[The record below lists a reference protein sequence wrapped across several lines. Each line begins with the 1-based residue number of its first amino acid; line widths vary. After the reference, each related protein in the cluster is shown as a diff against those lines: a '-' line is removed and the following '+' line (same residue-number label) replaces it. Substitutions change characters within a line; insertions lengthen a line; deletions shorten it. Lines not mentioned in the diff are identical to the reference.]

1 MIYSS
6 MKTLL
11 SKLLVSSFVCLLLG
25 SASGFLT
32 IESITGWYST
42 INKPSW
48 NPPNWIFGPVW
59 TTLYVMMGS
68 AFALVWHANH
78 VEKKRAIFLFVFQF
92 VLNLLWTPIFFGLH
106 WIGLAL
112 VDIILLFIL
121 IILTIM
127 QFAKISKLAAWL
139 LVPYLA
145 WVGFASALNG
155 SIWTLNTQSKT
166 TSTVTLFDDSNMTD
180 PKEPISWKKIMEYT
194 KKGNPPPD
202 RRVVK
207 TETEWKA
214 ILTEEQY
221 YVMRQSG
228 TERPFSSEMCSRF
241 EPGIYACAGCGT
253 PMFDGTTKFDSGTG
267 WPSFT
272 QPLKHNVVSYLLDE
286 SYGMVRIEARCSTCD
301 AHLGHVFP
309 DGPKPTGLRY
319 CMNALSLKK
328 IK

>member
-1 MIYSS
+1 
-6 MKTLL
+6 MKSLL
-11 SKLLVSSFVCLLLG
+11 AKIMLCSLICLLLG
-25 SASGFLT
+25 SASGLLT
-32 IESITGWYST
+32 IDAITGWYAS
-42 INKPSW
+42 IEKPSW

-68 AFALVWHANH
+68 AIALIWHSDH
-78 VEKKRAIFLFVFQF
+78 PDKKRAMYLFVLQF
-92 VLNLLWTPIFFGLH
+92 LLNLMWTPLFFGLQ
-106 WIGLAL
+106 WIGAAFF
-112 VDIILLFIL
+112 DILLLFVL

-127 QFAKISKLAAWL
+127 KFAKISKGAAWL

-155 SIWTLNTQSKT
+155 TIWHLNSNPSAKT
-166 TSTVTLFDDSNMTD
+166 TTTLFDENTMTD
-180 PKEPISWKKIMEYT
+180 PKEPISWKKIMEYS

-207 TETEWKA
+207 TEAEWKK
-214 ILTEEQY
+214 ILTDEQF

-241 EPGIYACAGCGT
+241 EPGIYACAGCNT

-319 CMNALSLKK
+319 CMNALSLKR
-328 IK
+328 IE